1 MSRNI
6 IRPAPGNKVLL
17 VLDDAT
23 NNQLIRAKDRSG
35 RSKTIEVQIRLRDHL
50 KRFPD
55 FYNLDA
61 IKEGAEETD
70 SIIKDL

>member
-23 NNQLIRAKDRSG
+23 NHKLLGARERSG
-35 RSKTIEVQIRLRDHL
+35 RTKTNEVFIRLKDHL
-50 KRFPD
+50 NRFPD
-55 FYNLDA
+55 FYNASLV
-61 IKEGAEETD
+61 KEEAE
-70 SIIKDL
+70 SIDD

>member
-1 MSRNI
+1 MRRNF

-23 NNQLIRAKDRSG
+23 NHKLLGARERSG
-35 RSKTIEVQIRLRDHL
+35 RTKTNEVLVRLRDHL
-50 KRFPD
+50 NRFPL
-55 FYNLDA
+55 FYKLVP
-61 IKEGAEETD
+61 IKEGTEHTD